1 MFLDF
6 EKKNFK
12 NVKNRMYSFTSHLIT
27 QHLITGSQYRCR
39 GHQHQT
45 SQKCW
50 HKKLCNWELCV

>member
-1 MFLDF
+1 
-6 EKKNFK
+6 
-12 NVKNRMYSFTSHLIT
+12 MYSFTSHLIT

-50 HKKLCNWELCV
+50 HKKLCNWNP